1 MYSRFLRAR
10 CPAAIPRPRL
20 SALIA
25 VVLVAALYGPA
36 QAAVITAA
44 VPRTTDGKPDLQG
57 IWQARGTAADDLQR
71 HGASRGVKAGKSV
84 VEGGAIP
91 YR

>member
-1 MYSRFLRAR
+1 MYSRFMRAR
-10 CPAAIPRPRL
+10 CPAAIHWPRVSEL
-20 SALIA
+20 LA
-25 VVLVAALYGPA
+25 VVLVAALCGPV

-44 VPRTTDGKPDLQG
+44 LPRTTDGKPDLQG
-57 IWQARGTAADDLQR
+57 IWQTRGTAADDLQR